1 LDGEAEDA
9 MSGTNFIEIDGI
21 KGETTAAQGKDKIEV
36 LSWSHGV
43 SMPLT
48 SGASNT
54 ARAHGR
60 SVHQDF
66 TFTKYIDITTPT
78 LNLKCTGGDDIKKI
92 ELTVFQAD
100 KADGPDVQYYTIT
113 MEDVI
118 LTSVSIGGGGDRP
131 IETVT
136 FNYRKIKWSYAKQ
149 GNPSPGGNKG
159 KAEAGWSLEENKK
172 L

>member
-1 LDGEAEDA
+1 

-78 LNLKCTGGDDIKKI
+78 LNLKCTGGDDIKKV

>member
-1 LDGEAEDA
+1 

-21 KGETTAAQGKDKIEV
+21 KGESTASQGKDKIEI

-43 SMPLT
+43 AMPLT

-66 TFTKYIDITTPT
+66 TFTKYVDITTPT

-100 KADGPDVQYYTIT
+100 KSDGPDVQYYTIT
-113 MEDVI
+113 FDDVI
-118 LTSVSIGGGGDRP
+118 LTNVSVSGGSDRP

-136 FNYRKIKWSYAKQ
+136 FNYRKVKWSYAKQ
-149 GNPSPGGNKG
+149 GAPSPGGNKG
-159 KAEAGWSLEENKK
+159 KAESGWSLEENKK